1 MAFCAKVVAVVA
13 FVALALVGVDA
24 VTKTNFADV
33 RLGVSHAFHER
44 AHEMS
49 ATLDAVQQV
58 SRATLQAIEVS
69 KAKCESA

>member
-1 MAFCAKVVAVVA
+1 MAFRTGAVAVVV

-24 VTKTNFADV
+24 ATTTNYADV

-49 ATLDAVQQV
+49 ATLDAVQEV
-58 SRATLQAIEVS
+58 SRATLKAIEVS
-69 KAKCESA
+69 KAKCGSA